1 MVLKKDGTWRIAGDY
16 RRVNAL
22 TIPDRYPTPH
32 LYDCSTNLS
41 GKTIFSSLDLHRA
54 YNQIPMAPEDVEK
67 TAVITPFGIFEYL
80 FMTYG
85 LRNASQSF
93 QRYVDRALGDLDFVF
108 VYIDDILVA
117 SSSEA
122 EHAAH
127 LRTVF
132 ERLKKFQ
139 LRLNVSK
146 CVLGSPEIE
155 FLGYTV
161 SSQGI
166 RPTASKS
173 EAILRFPKPKTVAE
187 LRRFLGM
194 INFYRLSIPHAAPM
208 QAPLNVYLRDSKKND
223 KRPIAWSEE
232 AESAFNKIKACLAEA
247 TLLAHPRHS
256 AETRIVTDASDF
268 ALGAVL
274 EQRSLSGS

>member
-32 LYDCSTNLS
+32 LHDCLTNLS

-67 TAVITPFGIFEYL
+67 TAVITPFGLFEYL

-132 ERLKKFQ
+132 ERLKSFQ

-161 SSQGI
+161 SSGRI
-166 RPTASKS
+166 RPTASKA
-173 EAILRFPKPKTVAE
+173 EAILRFPKPRTVVE
-187 LRRFLGM
+187 LRRILGM
-194 INFYRLSIPHAAPM
+194 INFYRLSIPHAAEM
-208 QAPLNVYLRDSKKND
+208 QAPLNVYLKDSKKMIKGLLLGQRRRKMLLTKL
-223 KRPIAWSEE
+223 KRVWRKPPCWLILVMA
-232 AESAFNKIKACLAEA
+232 
-247 TLLAHPRHS
+247 R
-256 AETRIVTDASDF
+256 RR
-268 ALGAVL
+268 AL
-274 EQRSLSGS
+274 